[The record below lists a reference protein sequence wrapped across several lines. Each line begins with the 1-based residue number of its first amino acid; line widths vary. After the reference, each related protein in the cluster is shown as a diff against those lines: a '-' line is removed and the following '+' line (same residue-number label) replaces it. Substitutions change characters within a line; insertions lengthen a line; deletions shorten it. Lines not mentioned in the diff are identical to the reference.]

1 MHTISLTSTNQEAT
15 VEAAVNTLAAGGLV
29 VAPSDTVY
37 GLLVDVTN
45 EEAVR
50 KLITFKNRPIGKAI
64 SVFVSDFSMMKQI
77 VEVGKHEQL
86 LSELLPG
93 PFTVVL
99 PSNHKVSLLLESE
112 RGSLGVRIPDYPF
125 ITELIKQYGKPIT
138 ATSANLS
145 GRSPHYSIHSLLSQL
160 PESKKKLV
168 DLVADAGELPRNK
181 PSTVI
186 DLSKSDIKILRHGD
200 IPFSDTHIYISKS
213 PSQTKKIAKH
223 IAYKLVHR
231 SPLSTSPRLRGAG
244 TVHRPL
250 VFILQ
255 GELGSGKTVFAKGI
269 GEYFGIHDI
278 VSPTYTIYDE
288 YPISKIEDRSSI
300 IDYRYLYHF
309 DLYQVE
315 EEEEFKH
322 LGIEKML
329 AGKNILCIEWGEKA
343 ESLRT
348 LLKEKSDIVYIH
360 IRYEGEKKRVIDVRK

>member
-1 MHTISLTSTNQEAT
+1 MM
-15 VEAAVNTLAAGGLV
+15 EAAVNTLAAGGLI

-37 GLLVDVTN
+37 GLLVDATN

-112 RGSLGVRIPDYPF
+112 RGSLGVRIPDYSF
-125 ITELIKQYGKPIT
+125 ITELVKQYGKPIT

-160 PESKKKLV
+160 SEGKKKLV
-168 DLVADAGELPRNK
+168 DLVVDAEELPRNK

-186 DLSKSDIKILRHGD
+186 DLSKSDIKILRYGD
-200 IPFSDTHIYISKS
+200 IPFSDTHTYISKS

-223 IAYKLVHR
+223 ITHKLVHGL
-231 SPLSTSPRLRGAG
+231 PFSTSPRLRGAG

-250 VFILQ
+250 IFILQ
-255 GELGSGKTVFAKGI
+255 GELGTGKTVFVKGI
-269 GEYFGIHDI
+269 GEYLGIPDI

-309 DLYQVE
+309 DLYQIE
-315 EEEEFKH
+315 EEEEFEH
-322 LGIEKML
+322 LGIERML
-329 AGKNILCIEWGEKA
+329 RDKNILCIEWGEKA
-343 ESLRT
+343 ESLLT

-360 IRYEGEKKRVIDVRK
+360 IRYEGEKKRVIRVRK